1 MIKNKD
7 DKFYQKE
14 RFVNEETA
22 PLNNNALALGGLQTF
37 FLVIFSLILG
47 IASNK
52 NVICYLASLYPYIL
66 DL

>member
-1 MIKNKD
+1 MIKNKG

-14 RFVNEETA
+14 RFVNEEIA
-22 PLNNNALALGGLQTF
+22 PLKNNTLALGRLQTF
-37 FLVIFSLILG
+37 FLVIFTLILG

-52 NVICYLASLYPYIL
+52 NVICCVASLYPYIL